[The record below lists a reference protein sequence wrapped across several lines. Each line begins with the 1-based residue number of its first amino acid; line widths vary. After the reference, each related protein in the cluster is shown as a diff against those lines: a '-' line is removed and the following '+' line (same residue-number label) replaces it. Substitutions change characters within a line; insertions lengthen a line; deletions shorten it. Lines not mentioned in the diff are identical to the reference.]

1 MPRKSPALEIHE
13 LPGEKFP
20 DLATAQQHSLAETAS
35 YMAATIRALLDAGV
49 LVNQN
54 GKIIPN
60 TQG

>member
-13 LPGEKFP
+13 LPGDKFA
-20 DLATAQQHSLAETAS
+20 DLHAAQQHSLAETAS
-35 YMAATIRALLDAGV
+35 YLVATIRALLEAGV

-60 TQG
+60 LQG